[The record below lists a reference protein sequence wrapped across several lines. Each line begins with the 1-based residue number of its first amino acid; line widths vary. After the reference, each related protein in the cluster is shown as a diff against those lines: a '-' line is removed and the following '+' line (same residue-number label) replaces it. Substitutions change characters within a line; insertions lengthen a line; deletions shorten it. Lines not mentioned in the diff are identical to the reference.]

1 MSTEER
7 QSYEQLERR
16 WTRIAALS
24 DAVAMLSWDRQA
36 IMPSASNTARA
47 DQIAMLSVLKHEE
60 ITAPLIAD
68 LIEQADNEELSGMQ
82 KANLLEMRRLYQHA
96 VTLSPEIVNAHSR
109 ACADCE
115 NKWQEARIE
124 NSFEGVKKP
133 LGLVVDLT
141 REIATIKAQS
151 LQSNPYDSLLDEY
164 EPGGSSKRID
174 AVFNILE
181 PALQKLLPEV
191 IEYQAN
197 TNFPSY
203 SSPISMGKQKSLGL
217 KVMKSLGFDFSKGRL
232 DTSIHPFS
240 GGTPDDVRITTRYDE
255 DDWTGS
261 LMGVIHETGH
271 ALYEQ
276 GLPIQWRG
284 QPVGSAR
291 GMVLHESQSLLM
303 EMQACRSNEFF
314 NFLAPL
320 IATEFSVEGDQWK
333 PEALSCN
340 SRRVITNFIR
350 VDADELTYPLHVILR
365 YKLERALLDGDLL
378 VSDIPYAWNDAF
390 ESSFGIRPP
399 DDLRGCLQD
408 IHWYDGAIG
417 YFPTYTL
424 GALAAAQLFASLLK
438 DHPDVLT
445 FISKGDFS
453 VLLGWLRTNIHN
465 LGSAFSTDEIMLKV
479 TGKSLCEAD
488 FLAHLNK
495 RYLGVD

>member
-1 MSTEER
+1 
-7 QSYEQLERR
+7 
-16 WTRIAALS
+16 
-24 DAVAMLSWDRQA
+24 MLSWDRQA

-197 TNFPSY
+197 TNFYSY

-217 KVMKSLGFDFSKGRL
+217 KVMKSLGFNFSKGRL

-240 GGTPDDVRITTRYDE
+240 GGTPDDVRITTRY
-255 DDWTGS
+255 
-261 LMGVIHETGH
+261 ETNT
-271 ALYEQ
+271 
-276 GLPIQWRG
+276 I
-284 QPVGSAR
+284 
-291 GMVLHESQSLLM
+291 
-303 EMQACRSNEFF
+303 
-314 NFLAPL
+314 
-320 IATEFSVEGDQWK
+320 
-333 PEALSCN
+333 
-340 SRRVITNFIR
+340 
-350 VDADELTYPLHVILR
+350 
-365 YKLERALLDGDLL
+365 
-378 VSDIPYAWNDAF
+378 IP
-390 ESSFGIRPP
+390 
-399 DDLRGCLQD
+399 
-408 IHWYDGAIG
+408 
-417 YFPTYTL
+417 
-424 GALAAAQLFASLLK
+424 
-438 DHPDVLT
+438 
-445 FISKGDFS
+445 ISKKFKS
-453 VLLGWLRTNIHN
+453 ISKYKNI
-465 LGSAFSTDEIMLKV
+465 I
-479 TGKSLCEAD
+479 
-488 FLAHLNK
+488 
-495 RYLGVD
+495 